1 MADDRPVFDQVNV
14 IVGDMDATVEF
25 YRRLGVVLPDDGPWN
40 TYHRSAQTPEGL
52 DLDFD
57 LHSFATR
64 WNAGTPTE
72 GRKGAVLGFR
82 VQTRAAVDRIHA
94 DMTAAGYRSQME
106 PYDAFWGSRYAVL
119 EDPDGNAV
127 GVMSPMEDEYR
138 SEPPAG

>member
-14 IVGDMDATVEF
+14 IVGDMDASAAF

-40 TYHRSAQTPEGL
+40 TYHRAAQMPEGL

-57 LHSFATR
+57 LDSFAAK
-64 WNAGTPTE
+64 WNTGTPTK
-72 GRKGAVLGFR
+72 GRKGVVLGFR

-94 DMTAAGYRSQME
+94 EMTAAGYRTQQE

-138 SEPPAG
+138 SDPPAQ